1 MVEILSPAGNLNNLI
16 ASVESGANA
25 VYLGLQDFSARK
37 NSKNFT
43 LDELKY
49 GVSYAHLFGVKTYL
63 TVNTLYSDS
72 ELESVLK
79 AIIDAKNVG
88 VDAFILQDLFLGA
101 KIKKAIPT
109 LELHLSTQAGVCNK
123 FGAIQAKE
131 NGFSRV
137 ILARETSI
145 EDIKEISKII
155 ETEVFVQGALCTS
168 LSGHCYMSS
177 FIGGNSGNR
186 GYCKQ
191 PCRKQ
196 YTYEYDDGTPIK
208 SGYPLSLSDLC
219 LKDRVNDLIEA
230 GVKSFKIE
238 GRMRSEEYV
247 RASVMLFKSAVEGK
261 DRVDLFKSLK
271 KAYNRGDYTE
281 GLAFLQNKN
290 FISSN
295 IQGHKGLTVATVD
308 KVLKDTFLTKTYVK
322 FNNGDAFKILR
333 RGYEVGNGFCKVEN
347 GKQTLYYKGKIYSGD
362 EVSITKDVLLN
373 DKLKQDLKREIE
385 VKVNAKLGEFLTLSC
400 GDVLVSSENVLE
412 QSKTQSTT
420 QEEVILNLNKT
431 DVYPF
436 KVSVNFLN
444 FDNNLFIPK
453 GVLNRLRAS
462 LYEKLFYKKIDKIN
476 DDIANYKDLFTCK
489 KCDLTANISAVITND
504 LNNLENYNNVI
515 YAPINYNDIDLTM
528 VKNIVNTGK
537 AIYLYLPPFL
547 TGKDIKI
554 IDKIAPNFS
563 GLYINAYW
571 QLEYAKINNLSVFAG
586 VGVNVF
592 NSVDV
597 EYLYNAGVRKI
608 CASKELS
615 LSQINSINKNLVL
628 LNGFVEIM
636 DLIYCPFDKDCLNC
650 KYKSGIYL
658 KDTENRR
665 FLLERYVISECRFR
679 LYNCHNVNLKES
691 SKYSTIND
699 YKVNIKYASNITTN
713 GNFLKGVLW

>member
-1 MVEILSPAGNLNNLI
+1 M
-16 ASVESGANA
+16 
-25 VYLGLQDFSARK
+25 
-37 NSKNFT
+37 
-43 LDELKY
+43 
-49 GVSYAHLFGVKTYL
+49 
-63 TVNTLYSDS
+63 
-72 ELESVLK
+72 
-79 AIIDAKNVG
+79 
-88 VDAFILQDLFLGA
+88 
-101 KIKKAIPT
+101 
-109 LELHLSTQAGVCNK
+109 
-123 FGAIQAKE
+123 
-131 NGFSRV
+131 
-137 ILARETSI
+137 
-145 EDIKEISKII
+145 
-155 ETEVFVQGALCTS
+155 
-168 LSGHCYMSS
+168 
-177 FIGGNSGNR
+177 
-186 GYCKQ
+186 
-191 PCRKQ
+191 
-196 YTYEYDDGTPIK
+196 
-208 SGYPLSLSDLC
+208 
-219 LKDRVNDLIEA
+219 
-230 GVKSFKIE
+230 
-238 GRMRSEEYV
+238 
-247 RASVMLFKSAVEGK
+247 
-261 DRVDLFKSLK
+261 
-271 KAYNRGDYTE
+271 
-281 GLAFLQNKN
+281 QNKN

-295 IQGHKGLTVATVD
+295 IQGHKGLSVATVD

-400 GDVLVSSENVLE
+400 GDLKVSTDIVLE
-412 QSKTQSTT
+412 QSKTQITT
-420 QEEVILNLNKT
+420 LDDVILNLNKT

-436 KVSVNFLN
+436 KVNVSFEN
-444 FDNNLFIPK
+444 FDKNLFIPK

-462 LYEKLFYKKIDKIN
+462 LYEQLFYKKVDKISE
-476 DDIANYKDLFTCK
+476 DIANYKDLYTSK
-489 KCDLTANISAVITND
+489 KCNLIANINAIITKD
-504 LNNLENYNNVI
+504 LRSLEGYNNVI
-515 YAPINYNDIDLTM
+515 YAPTNYNEVDVTK
-528 VKNIVNTGK
+528 VKNIINKGTLV
-537 AIYLYLPPFL
+537 YLYLPPFL

-554 IDKIAPNFS
+554 IDKIALNFS
-563 GLYINAYW
+563 GIYINAYW

-597 EYLYNAGVRKI
+597 EYLYDAGVRKI

-615 LSQINSINKNLVL
+615 LSQINSINKNLVV

-665 FLLERYVISECRFR
+665 FLLERYTISECRFR

-699 YKVNIKYASNITTN
+699 YKANLKYASKITTN